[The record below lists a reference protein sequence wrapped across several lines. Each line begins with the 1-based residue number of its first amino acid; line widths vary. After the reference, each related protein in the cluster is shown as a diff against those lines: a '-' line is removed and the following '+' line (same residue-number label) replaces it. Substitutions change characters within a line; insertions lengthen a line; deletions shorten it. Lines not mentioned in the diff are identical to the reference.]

1 MTSRPGQAPAD
12 LVARLTDRVDLSA
25 RSVLVTVFGDT
36 IAPLGGEVWLAD
48 LFELMAPFGYSE
60 RLVRTSLS
68 RLVADD
74 WCESVRDGRRS
85 RYRLTD
91 GARRATEEAERR
103 IYHRSRREWTGT
115 WTLVLAPDTDPTV
128 DELRWNGF
136 ARLAPGVHALP
147 HDPDGRHR
155 RVVDRLGLIGR
166 LPVADATFADAS
178 VLAAQDRLTDGFDL
192 GGLVDDYWT
201 FCEAFGPIADTPR
214 PAAGPGDAFALRTL
228 LVHEFR
234 RLRLRDPELPAQ
246 LLPSPWAGDEAF
258 DVAAAAY
265 AAVNEPAWR
274 WVAAKLSSGLGPIE
288 PGPAGADPDT
298 VGVPAADRFAA
309 AIG

>member
-1 MTSRPGQAPAD
+1 MTRRPGPSAAD
-12 LVARLTDRVDLSA
+12 LVARLTDRVDRSA

-36 IAPLGGEVWLAD
+36 IAPLGGEVWLSD
-48 LFELMAPFGYSE
+48 LFELMAPFDYSE

-74 WCESVRDGRRS
+74 WCVSVRDGRRS
-85 RYRLTD
+85 RYRLTE
-91 GARRATEEAERR
+91 GAQRATEEAEQR
-103 IYHRSRREWTGT
+103 IYHRSRRAWTGT
-115 WTLVLAPDTDPTV
+115 WTLVLVPDGDAVV

-155 RVVDRLGLIGR
+155 RVVERLGLRGR
-166 LPVADATFADAS
+166 HPVADATFADVS
-178 VLAAQDRLTDGFDL
+178 VLAAEDRLTDGFDL
-192 GGLVDDYWT
+192 GGLVEDYWT
-201 FCEAFGPIADTPR
+201 FCEAFGPVADAGLETMTP
-214 PAAGPGDAFALRTL
+214 AEAFALRTL

-234 RLRLRDPELPAQ
+234 RLRLRDPELPGE

-265 AAVNEPAWR
+265 AAVNDAAWR
-274 WVAAKLSSGLGPIE
+274 WAEQSIDGSHEATSRFTE
-288 PGPAGADPDT
+288 
-298 VGVPAADRFAA
+298 GVC
-309 AIG
+309 